1 MIISEDKNMP
11 IIQIQLFGS
20 LTVEQKEAL
29 IKETS
34 DAAAHALNVPLSTI
48 RVLIQELPAE
58 NWGISGESAQKK
70 LSQTKGK

>member
-1 MIISEDKNMP
+1 MP

>member
-1 MIISEDKNMP
+1 MSEDKNMP

-20 LTVEQKEAL
+20 LTVEQKETL

>member
-1 MIISEDKNMP
+1 MSEDKNMP

>member
-1 MIISEDKNMP
+1 MP
-11 IIQIQLFGS
+11 IIQVQLFGS

>member
-1 MIISEDKNMP
+1 MP

-58 NWGISGESAQKK
+58 NWGIAGESAQKK